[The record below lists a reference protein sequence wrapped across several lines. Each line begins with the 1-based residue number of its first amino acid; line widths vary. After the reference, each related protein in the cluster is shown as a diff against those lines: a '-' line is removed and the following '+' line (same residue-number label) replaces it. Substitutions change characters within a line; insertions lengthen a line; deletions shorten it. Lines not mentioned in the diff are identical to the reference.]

1 MGFQS
6 RQGPL
11 RTGLRAGLLLLFGW
25 MTLAQRTSLSGTALS
40 SVTAPPLRQVLHSF
54 SGVWAPLGSWWG
66 EREPALL
73 KMADLFHSKR
83 WEDHSCPSPA
93 PLPLPSAV
101 ANHLCQATW
110 DADGGHYPGFFC
122 PRLSDTPEEAYCCH
136 LQAAGGSC
144 CTRAEFEALYQVN
157 LSTLPSPAIFR

>member
-25 MTLAQRTSLSGTALS
+25 MTLAQRTSL
-40 SVTAPPLRQVLHSF
+40 
-54 SGVWAPLGSWWG
+54 
-66 EREPALL
+66 
-73 KMADLFHSKR
+73 
-83 WEDHSCPSPA
+83 
-93 PLPLPSAV
+93 SAV

-157 LSTLPSPAIFR
+157 LSTLPSPAVFRGPGPLLALGLYSLLLVALVTADLVHFCRSRGRGRGPSRRPPAGSSAARPLQVSSGTH